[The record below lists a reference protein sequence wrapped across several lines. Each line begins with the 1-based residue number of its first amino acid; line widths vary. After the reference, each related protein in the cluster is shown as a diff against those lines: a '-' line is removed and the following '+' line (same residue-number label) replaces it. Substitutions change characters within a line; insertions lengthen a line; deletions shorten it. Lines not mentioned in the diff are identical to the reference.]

1 MAHILLVDDNEVFRA
16 SVRTILEHAGYEV
29 SEAGDGREALHMYSE
44 RPADLV
50 VTDMVMPGMNG
61 METML
66 ELWRDFPKARFI
78 AMSGSQQAFNIEFNL
93 ECAREFGALNT
104 FTKPIER
111 EPFLRAVAH
120 ALRDEG
126 VESEAEPSMG
136 LSPA

>member
-1 MAHILLVDDNEVFRA
+1 MAHILLVDDNEIFRA

-50 VTDMVMPGMNG
+50 VTDM
-61 METML
+61 L
-66 ELWRDFPKARFI
+66 ELWRDYPKARFI

-111 EPFLRAVAH
+111 EPFLRAVAD
-120 ALRDEG
+120 ALREDD
-126 VESEAEPSMG
+126 VESEAHTSLG